1 MEHTMELDDLK
12 NAWQT
17 LDRRLQQQNALNF
30 ELLRSHRADAMRRGF
45 RPLVVGQA
53 IGMLVGA
60 AAMFWL
66 LPLWTHPA
74 PAHDLAVK
82 ICGIGLHVYCIA
94 VVVFGGV
101 MQGFVAGVDYAAPVV
116 AIQQRLLK
124 MRRFYILGGM
134 AIGLPWWFLTAPLL
148 VVLTRGAILDNAPS
162 VIWIQL
168 AIGAIGLAATAWF
181 HRWAHR
187 PGREKLGRW
196 LDDSAAG
203 GSIRRA
209 QAALE
214 ELRSFE
220 RE

>member
-1 MEHTMELDDLK
+1 M
-12 NAWQT
+12 
-17 LDRRLQQQNALNF
+17 
-30 ELLRSHRADAMRRGF
+30 
-45 RPLVVGQA
+45 
-53 IGMLVGA
+53 
-60 AAMFWL
+60 
-66 LPLWTHPA
+66 
-74 PAHDLAVK
+74 K
-82 ICGIGLHVYCIA
+82 ICGIGLHVYCIGLI
-94 VVVFGGV
+94 VFGGV

-124 MRRFYILGGM
+124 MRRFYVIGGM
-134 AIGLPWWFLTAPLL
+134 LIGLPWWFLTAPLL
-148 VVLTRGAILDNAPS
+148 VVLTRGAILDQAPS

-168 AIGAIGLAATAWF
+168 AIGAIGLVATWWF

-196 LDDSAAG
+196 LDESAAG

-214 ELRSFE
+214 ELRRFE